1 MLRAERA
8 AKRRSEGK
16 GKKHHPVPISAA
28 ITELVSSLGIDGTLR
43 RYSVIARWAEV
54 VGEQIAR
61 VTEPQRIE
69 HGVLFVSV
77 KTAPWRAEL
86 SLKRLEIMKKLNT
99 AAGADVIRDI
109 RFR

>member
-1 MLRAERA
+1 LRAERA
-8 AKRRSEGK
+8 ARRRSEAK
-16 GKKHHPVPISAA
+16 GKKHYPVPVSAA

-43 RYSVIARWAEV
+43 QYSVIARWPEI
-54 VGEQIAR
+54 VGDQIAR

-77 KTAPWRAEL
+77 KTAPWRSEL

>member
-1 MLRAERA
+1 
-8 AKRRSEGK
+8 
-16 GKKHHPVPISAA
+16 VSAA
-28 ITELVSSLGIDGTLR
+28 IAELVSSLGIDGTLR
-43 RYSVIARWAEV
+43 RYSVIARWTEI

-69 HGVLFVSV
+69 NGVLFVSV

>member
-1 MLRAERA
+1 M
-8 AKRRSEGK
+8 
-16 GKKHHPVPISAA
+16 PIGAA
-28 ITELVSSLGIDGTLR
+28 IAELVSSLGIDGTLR
-43 RYSVIARWAEV
+43 RYAVIARWAEI

-61 VTEPQRIE
+61 VTEPQRIDN
-69 HGVLFVSV
+69 GVLFVSV

-86 SLKRLEIMKKLNT
+86 SVKRLEIMKKLNT

>member
-1 MLRAERA
+1 MRAERA
-8 AKRRSEGK
+8 ARRRSEAK
-16 GKKHHPVPISAA
+16 GKKHYPVPVSAA

-43 RYSVIARWAEV
+43 QYSVIARWPEI

-77 KTAPWRAEL
+77 KTAPWRSEL

>member
-1 MLRAERA
+1 M
-8 AKRRSEGK
+8 GT
-16 GKKHHPVPISAA
+16 A
-28 ITELVSSLGIDGTLR
+28 IADLIASLGIDGTLK
-43 RYSVIARWAEV
+43 RYAVLAGWAEV

-69 HGVLFVSV
+69 NGVLFVSV

-86 SLKRLEIMKKLNT
+86 SLQRLDIVKKLNA
-99 AAGADVIRDI
+99 AAGTNVVRDI

>member
-1 MLRAERA
+1 
-8 AKRRSEGK
+8 
-16 GKKHHPVPISAA
+16 
-28 ITELVSSLGIDGTLR
+28 
-43 RYSVIARWAEV
+43 
-54 VGEQIAR
+54 

>member
-1 MLRAERA
+1 MRAERVVR
-8 AKRRSEGK
+8 RRSEAK
-16 GKKHHPVPISAA
+16 GKKHHPVPISVA
-28 ITELVSSLGIDGTLR
+28 IAELASLLGIDGTLR